1 MSSSPPLERTIN
13 QVLTKKESELLTQLN
28 NSYLESINN
37 LEISKS
43 QLESEY
49 LNIISNAEKKA
60 ETLAKQVIGSNKLS
74 TRNKELVL
82 LEQAVNDIFTKA
94 EEKLMVQTSNDS
106 RYKNLLSKMLDE
118 GIPNI
123 STAGVV
129 IECLE
134 KDSEFF
140 KQQIELLS
148 TKYHKKIKLNT
159 NLKNTIGGFKLKST
173 DGTIILDNTITSRIE
188 RIKPL
193 IRKNI
198 ANILREGRI

>member
-94 EEKLMVQTSNDS
+94 EEKLMLQTSNDS
-106 RYKNLLSKMLDE
+106 RYKNLLSKMLEE

-123 STAGVV
+123 STSGVV

-148 TKYHKKIKLNT
+148 TKYHKKIKLT
-159 NLKNTIGGFKLKST
+159 INLKNTIGGFRLKST
-173 DGTIILDNTITSRIE
+173 DGTITLDNTINSRIE

>member
-94 EEKLMVQTSNDS
+94 EEKLMLQTSNDS
-106 RYKNLLSKMLDE
+106 RYKNLLSKMLEE

-123 STAGVV
+123 STSGVV

-140 KQQIELLS
+140 KQQIEPLS

>member
-1 MSSSPPLERTIN
+1 MNSPTPLERTIE
-13 QVLTKKESELLTQLN
+13 QVLSKKESELLDHLN

-37 LEISKS
+37 LESSKS
-43 QLESEY
+43 QLNTEY
-49 LNIISNAEKKA
+49 MNIISNAEKKA
-60 ETLAKQVIGSNKLS
+60 DTITKQVIGSSKLS

-106 RYKNLLSKMLDE
+106 NYKNLLLKMLDE
-118 GIPNI
+118 SIPNI

-148 TKYHKKIKLNT
+148 TKYHKKIKLTT
-159 NLKNTIGGFKLKST
+159 NLKNIIGGFRLKST
-173 DGTIILDNTITSRIE
+173 DGTITLDNTINSRIE

>member
-1 MSSSPPLERTIN
+1 MSSSTPLERTIN

-94 EEKLMVQTSNDS
+94 EEKLMLQTSNDS
-106 RYKNLLSKMLDE
+106 RYKNLLSKMLEE

-123 STAGVV
+123 STSGVV

-140 KQQIELLS
+140 KQQIEPLS

-159 NLKNTIGGFKLKST
+159 YLKNTIGGFKLKST

>member
-1 MSSSPPLERTIN
+1 MNSPTPLERTIE
-13 QVLTKKESELLTQLN
+13 QVLSKKESELLDHLN

-37 LEISKS
+37 LESSKS
-43 QLESEY
+43 QLNTEY
-49 LNIISNAEKKA
+49 MNIISNAEKKA
-60 ETLAKQVIGSNKLS
+60 DTITKQVIGSSKLS

-106 RYKNLLSKMLDE
+106 NYKNLLLKMLDE
-118 GIPNI
+118 SIPNI

-148 TKYHKKIKLNT
+148 TKYHKKIKLTT
-159 NLKNTIGGFKLKST
+159 NLKNIIGGFRLKST
-173 DGTIILDNTITSRIE
+173 DGTITLDNTINSRIE

-198 ANILREGRI
+198 ASILRGRV

>member
-1 MSSSPPLERTIN
+1 MNSPTPLERTIE
-13 QVLTKKESELLTQLN
+13 QVLSKKESELLDQLN

-37 LEISKS
+37 LESSKS
-43 QLESEY
+43 QLNTEY
-49 LNIISNAEKKA
+49 MNIISNAEKKA
-60 ETLAKQVIGSNKLS
+60 DTITKQVIGSSKLS

-94 EEKLMVQTSNDS
+94 EEKLMLQTSNDS
-106 RYKNLLSKMLDE
+106 SYKNLLLKMLDE
-118 GIPNI
+118 SIPNI

-148 TKYHKKIKLNT
+148 TKYHKKIKLTT
-159 NLKNTIGGFKLKST
+159 NLKNIIGGFRLKST
-173 DGTIILDNTITSRIE
+173 DGTITLDNTINSRIE

>member
-1 MSSSPPLERTIN
+1 MSSPTPLERTIN

-94 EEKLMVQTSNDS
+94 EEKLMLQTSNDS
-106 RYKNLLSKMLDE
+106 RYKNLLSKMLEE

-123 STAGVV
+123 STSGVV

-140 KQQIELLS
+140 KQQIEPLS

>member
-1 MSSSPPLERTIN
+1 MSSSTPLERTID
-13 QVLTKKESELLTQLN
+13 QVLSKKESELLTQLN
-28 NSYLESINN
+28 SSYLESINN

-43 QLESEY
+43 QLESDY

-60 ETLAKQVIGSNKLS
+60 DTITKQVIGSSKLS

-94 EEKLMVQTSNDS
+94 EEKLMLQTSNDS
-106 RYKNLLSKMLDE
+106 SYKNLLLKMLDE
-118 GIPNI
+118 SIPDI
-123 STAGVV
+123 STTGVV
-129 IECLE
+129 IDCLE

-140 KQQIELLS
+140 KQQIELLGS
-148 TKYHKKIKLNT
+148 KYNKKIKLNT
-159 NLKNTIGGFKLKST
+159 NLKNSIGGFRLKST
-173 DGTIILDNTITSRIE
+173 DGTITLDNTINSRIE

>member
-1 MSSSPPLERTIN
+1 MNSPTPLERTIE
-13 QVLTKKESELLTQLN
+13 QVLSKKESELLDHLN

-37 LEISKS
+37 LESSKS
-43 QLESEY
+43 QLNTEY
-49 LNIISNAEKKA
+49 MNIISNAEKKA
-60 ETLAKQVIGSNKLS
+60 DTITKQVIGSSKLS

-94 EEKLMVQTSNDS
+94 EEKLMLQTSNDS
-106 RYKNLLSKMLDE
+106 SYKNLLLKMLDE
-118 GIPNI
+118 SIPNI

-148 TKYHKKIKLNT
+148 TKYHKKIKLTT
-159 NLKNTIGGFKLKST
+159 NLKNIIGGFRLKST
-173 DGTIILDNTITSRIE
+173 DGTITLDNTINSRIE

>member
-1 MSSSPPLERTIN
+1 MSSSTPLERTIN

-94 EEKLMVQTSNDS
+94 EEKLMLQTSNDS
-106 RYKNLLSKMLDE
+106 RYKNLLSKMLEE

-123 STAGVV
+123 STSGVV

-173 DGTIILDNTITSRIE
+173 DGTITLDNTITSRIE

>member
-1 MSSSPPLERTIN
+1 MSSSTPLERTIN

-60 ETLAKQVIGSNKLS
+60 ETLAKQVIGSSKLS

-94 EEKLMVQTSNDS
+94 EEKLMLQTSNDS
-106 RYKNLLSKMLDE
+106 SYKNLLLKMLDE
-118 GIPNI
+118 SIPNI

-140 KQQIELLS
+140 KQQIEPLS